1 MRPAARR
8 LTAALCLEAALV
20 ACSISPEAA
29 RKKLSDRG
37 IAFTPEEFVRRA
49 GSDPWPVLELFL
61 AGGMDPN
68 TKADAGVSLEGVTAL
83 MAAARSGRLEVVR
96 RLRDAGGRVDAETRQ
111 GNTALMYA
119 GSGCHPEV
127 IAFLLSTGAD
137 ANHANRAGET
147 ALLWAIPASWPAE
160 APPCA
165 ADGVNRLLAAGA
177 GVNTRSRDGETP
189 LHAAIGRKQLSL
201 VRLLLLRGADP
212 NLKGGRQNSSPLMHA
227 VLADQAGIVA
237 ALLSA
242 GADPREPGLVQSVSG
257 GLRSNGDAVREALRK
272 GGVREAQAAD

>member
-1 MRPAARR
+1 VSPRIRR
-8 LTAALCLEAALV
+8 LAAALCLPAAL

-29 RKKLSDRG
+29 RKKLSDQG

-49 GSDPWPVLELFL
+49 GSDPWSTLALFL

-68 TKADAGVSLEGVTAL
+68 AKADAGASLEGVTAL
-83 MAAARSGRLEVVR
+83 MAAARSGRLDVVR
-96 RLRDAGGRVDAETRQ
+96 RLREAGGRIDAETRQ
-111 GNTALMYA
+111 GNAALMYA
-119 GSGCHPEV
+119 ASGCHTDV
-127 IAFLLSTGAD
+127 IAFLLSSGAD
-137 ANHANRAGET
+137 VNHANRAGET

-160 APPCA
+160 APPWA

-177 GVNTRSRDGETP
+177 GVNGRSRDGETA
-189 LHAAIGRKQLSL
+189 LHEAIGRKQLAL

-212 NLKGGRQNSSPLMHA
+212 NLKGGKQNISPLMHA

-242 GADPREPGLVQSVSG
+242 GADPGEPGLLQSVSG

-272 GGVREAQAAD
+272 GGVGGAQAAN